1 MPSIARSLRLLVV
14 TAALQCAALAAGAG
28 AVRAMVVAADDA
40 GRPAADPVLPVL
52 SSVETAAWAGVA
64 LCCGW
69 FAAAVLAC
77 ARDLARHPARPLPRA
92 ARDCLRPPI
101 VRTLLVVMVGG
112 CLATPSPRLAADQG
126 PGWAVLDGLPL
137 PGLPTGAAHRP
148 RPAPAPAR
156 VVVRPGDCLWTITA
170 TLLGPGADDAAVARA
185 WPRLHRLNR
194 SAIGADPDLLL
205 PGATL
210 RVPAGLD
217 LTTRP
222 DHPRPGAAR

>member
-1 MPSIARSLRLLVV
+1 MTPTTRSLRLLGATTVLQSLALAGV
-14 TAALQCAALAAGAG
+14 AAAL
-28 AVRAMVVAADDA
+28 RAMVATAGVA
-40 GRPAADPVLPVL
+40 GRPAGDPALPVL

-77 ARDLARHPARPLPRA
+77 ARDLARHPSRPLPRA

-112 CLATPSPRLAADQG
+112 CLATPSPRLVADQG

-137 PGLPTGAAHRP
+137 PGLPTGGPPSTAER
-148 RPAPAPAR
+148 R

-170 TLLGPGADDAAVARA
+170 GLLGPGAHDAAVARA
-185 WPRLHRLNR
+185 WPHLHRLNR
-194 SAIGADPDLLL
+194 SVIGADPDLLL
-205 PGATL
+205 PGTAL
-210 RVPAGLD
+210 RVPSGLD
-217 LTTRP
+217 RP
-222 DHPRPGAAR
+222 VHPRPGDAR

>member
-1 MPSIARSLRLLVV
+1 MTPTTRSLRLLVA
-14 TAALQCAALAAGAG
+14 TTALQSLALAGAAAALRGMVASAAE
-28 AVRAMVVAADDA
+28 VA
-40 GRPAADPVLPVL
+40 RPAGDPALPVL
-52 SSVETAAWAGVA
+52 SSVETVAWAGVA

-137 PGLPTGAAHRP
+137 PGLPTGAASRP
-148 RPAPAPAR
+148 RRAPAPR

-170 TLLGPGADDAAVARA
+170 GLLGPGADDAAVARA

-194 SAIGADPDLLL
+194 AAIGADPDLLL
-205 PGATL
+205 PGASL
-210 RVPAGLD
+210 RVPAGVGAQPD
-217 LTTRP
+217 RP
-222 DHPRPGAAR
+222 LHPRPGAAR